1 VIQIHCVKQGEMIN
15 SMSMAIDAVEDFF
28 GDARQMTQGITN
40 KVTARSMG
48 CAEKKQAAFCEAKMQ
63 VIANNA

>member
-1 VIQIHCVKQGEMIN
+1 
-15 SMSMAIDAVEDFF
+15 MSMAIDAVEDFF